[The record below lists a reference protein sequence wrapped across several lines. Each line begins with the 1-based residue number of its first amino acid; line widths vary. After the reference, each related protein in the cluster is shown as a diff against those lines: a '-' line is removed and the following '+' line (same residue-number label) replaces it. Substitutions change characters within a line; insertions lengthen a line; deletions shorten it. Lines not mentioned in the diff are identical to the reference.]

1 MERSFTFVNESF
13 LKYILTGQRRDE
25 KTQPKSKLQNKRM
38 SGMRPEIAYIARFAS
53 QNTVTV
59 GWSFLEYIQSYSAGL
74 QQFHNID
81 RWIWLELFSDDYDLG
96 YPVPTL
102 KR

>member
-59 GWSFLEYIQSYSAGL
+59 G
-74 QQFHNID
+74 
-81 RWIWLELFSDDYDLG
+81 
-96 YPVPTL
+96 
-102 KR
+102 

>member
-25 KTQPKSKLQNKRM
+25 KTHSKSKLQNKRM
-38 SGMRPEIAYIARFAS
+38 SAMWPEIAYTARFAS

-59 GWSFLEYIQSYSAGL
+59 G
-74 QQFHNID
+74 
-81 RWIWLELFSDDYDLG
+81 
-96 YPVPTL
+96 
-102 KR
+102 